1 MNAVQYPNA
10 IVQRMDIGCFDIIFS
25 KIECLYHDARMLLQ
39 LCLFILNDI
48 CVASKLFAENGCLKE
63 RYGTVCFH
71 LHCRGR
77 GIDCTNAAA
86 TSHIQSM
93 MLRIGMLL
101 EEKIERFSDL

>member
-1 MNAVQYPNA
+1 
-10 IVQRMDIGCFDIIFS
+10 
-25 KIECLYHDARMLLQ
+25 
-39 LCLFILNDI
+39 
-48 CVASKLFAENGCLKE
+48 VASKLFAENGCLKE
-63 RYGTVCFH
+63 RHGNVWFH

-101 EEKIERFSDL
+101 EEKIERLSVILRSLNMVNYWEPPMLVIQGVAI